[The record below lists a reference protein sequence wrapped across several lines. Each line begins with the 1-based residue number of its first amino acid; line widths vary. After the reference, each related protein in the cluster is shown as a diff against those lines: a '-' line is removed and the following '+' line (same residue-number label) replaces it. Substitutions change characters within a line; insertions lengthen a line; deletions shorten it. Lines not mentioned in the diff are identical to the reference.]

1 MKNILLVIPSNTGTI
16 ASCFYNLYLALLSNK
31 DVSLYVANMSYLPNG
46 DFDFSVRTILSID
59 AGKCNYLTKIIKLK
73 RIKHQYRIDVAIS
86 ALASCNFLNIM
97 SRSGEKT
104 IGIFHAPLFQ
114 NKILGN
120 LTYAFTYL
128 SYKFL
133 FGKFDKVFCVSES
146 VKLDVLRNMKV
157 DESKVSVVYNIHNI
171 SNIETKSLEMLDDRY
186 KILFERK
193 TLLYVGK
200 LYSIK
205 APDRLLRAYAEI
217 KRRDV
222 HLASTI
228 NVLFIGKD
236 VRNTMEKL
244 NLIIDYYGIRDN
256 VFFLG
261 QQSNPYK
268 FIRNADIV
276 VSSSKSEGLPGVL
289 IESLLLNTPIISSN
303 SSLGVWE
310 ILGVMA
316 MYNIHYKNN
325 YYASKGVITTNE
337 DLTDSLSNVV
347 IGLDDKN
354 MADAIMI
361 LLKNKKL
368 YNTMKGSPFLFKKQ
382 VSPDISSKYII

>member
-104 IGIFHAPLFQ
+104 IGIFVPNFHF
-114 NKILGN
+114 
-120 LTYAFTYL
+120 YL